1 MRTGT
6 GAFSP
11 RERRV
16 ALLAL
21 LAAVLIAAL
30 GALVQPLLTPSVG
43 PWGGE
48 TSRSAPTPGVLDAT
62 PLMG

>member
-1 MRTGT
+1 MRAGT

-16 ALLAL
+16 ALMAL

-30 GALVQPLLTPSVG
+30 GAMVQPLLTPSVG

-48 TSRSAPTPGVLDAT
+48 ASLSAPTPGVLDAT
-62 PLMG
+62 PLVG